1 MIMKGKPIISVL
13 MSVYKEKPEWLE
25 ESINSVLNQTFENF
39 EFIIVND
46 NPDGIEQKKVLDKY
60 QKLDSRIVLI
70 SNPYNLGLPKSLNIG
85 LEKVR
90 GKYVARMDA
99 DDISLP
105 NRFKLQYDFLENN
118 LDYGICG
125 TYARYMNE
133 KSKVGLKVRLAYT
146 DEELKAR
153 LLFYTPFMHPSIM
166 VRSNIICQLKY
177 DEYFRVAQDIDLWLR
192 MSKETKFYNIPK
204 VLLLYRVH
212 SQNSNKRESK
222 EQQTE
227 ILRKLAGERFDNF
240 IVKPNCSE
248 ERKMFV
254 EFLIPRDSIEVTF
267 ARKNVNALFAFL
279 IKSCAD
285 DKVIYSILLQR
296 YVYYTIKSN
305 FLWNL
310 FCNPFIDKSL
320 LKYLKY
326 FFVYFWGNVCRV

>member
-1 MIMKGKPIISVL
+1 MKGKPIISVL

-46 NPDGIEQKKVLDKY
+46 NPEGIEQKKVLDKY

-133 KSKVGLKVRLAYT
+133 KSKVGLKVRLGYT
-146 DEELKAR
+146 DKKLKAR
-153 LLFYTPFMHPSIM
+153 LLFYTPFMHPSVM
-166 VRSNIICQLKY
+166 VRSGIICQLKY

-192 MSKETKFYNIPK
+192 MSKETKFYNIPT
-204 VLLLYRVH
+204 VLLYYRIH
-212 SQNSNKRESK
+212 EQNSNKREK
-222 EQQTE
+222 KKLQND
-227 ILRKLAGERFDNF
+227 ILKKIASERFDY
-240 IVKPNCSE
+240 I
-248 ERKMFV
+248 
-254 EFLIPRDSIEVTF
+254 IDSINFLEKKDIFVRFLTLEMVPNEKLDKKIVDELF
-267 ARKNVNALFAFL
+267 LFLLNFCTDKNFYDV
-279 IKSCAD
+279 
-285 DKVIYSILLQR
+285 LLQR
-296 YVYYTIKSN
+296 YLYYVMKHG
-305 FLWNL
+305 LLYAL
-310 FCNPFIDKSL
+310 FFNPFAMNSFW
-320 LKYLKY
+320 KYIY
-326 FFVYFWGNVCRV
+326 SIFVYLLGTLKRK

>member
-46 NPDGIEQKKVLDKY
+46 NPDGIEQKRVLDKY

-70 SNPYNLGLPKSLNIG
+70 SNSYNLGLPKSLNIG

-133 KSKVGLKVRLAYT
+133 KSKVGLKVRLGYT
-146 DEELKAR
+146 DKKLKAR
-153 LLFYTPFMHPSIM
+153 LLFYTPFMHPSVM
-166 VRSNIICQLKY
+166 VRSGIICQLKY

-192 MSKETKFYNIPK
+192 MSKETKFYNIPT
-204 VLLLYRVH
+204 VLLYYRIH
-212 SQNSNKRESK
+212 EQNSNKREK
-222 EQQTE
+222 KKLQND
-227 ILRKLAGERFDNF
+227 ILKKIASERFDY
-240 IVKPNCSE
+240 I
-248 ERKMFV
+248 
-254 EFLIPRDSIEVTF
+254 IDSINFLEKKDIFVRFLTLEMVPNE
-267 ARKNVNALFAFL
+267 KLDKKIVDELFLFL
-279 IKSCAD
+279 LNFCT
-285 DKVIYSILLQR
+285 DKKFYDVLLQR
-296 YVYYTIKSN
+296 YLYYVMKHG
-305 FLWNL
+305 LLYAL
-310 FCNPFIDKSL
+310 FFNPFAMNSFW
-320 LKYLKY
+320 KYIY
-326 FFVYFWGNVCRV
+326 SIFVYLLGTLKRE

>member
-1 MIMKGKPIISVL
+1 MKGKPIISVL

-46 NPDGIEQKKVLDKY
+46 NPDGIEQKRVLDKY

-70 SNPYNLGLPKSLNIG
+70 SNSYNLGLPKSLNIG

-133 KSKVGLKVRLAYT
+133 KSKVGLKVRLGYT
-146 DEELKAR
+146 DKKLKAR
-153 LLFYTPFMHPSIM
+153 LLFYTPFMHPSVM
-166 VRSNIICQLKY
+166 VRSGIICQLKY

-192 MSKETKFYNIPK
+192 MSKETKFYNIPT
-204 VLLLYRVH
+204 VLLYYRIH
-212 SQNSNKRESK
+212 EQNSNKREK
-222 EQQTE
+222 KKLQND
-227 ILRKLAGERFDNF
+227 ILKKIASERFDY
-240 IVKPNCSE
+240 I
-248 ERKMFV
+248 
-254 EFLIPRDSIEVTF
+254 IDSINFLEKKDIFVRFLTLEMVPNE
-267 ARKNVNALFAFL
+267 KLDKKIVDELFLFL
-279 IKSCAD
+279 LNFCT
-285 DKVIYSILLQR
+285 DKKFYDVLLQR
-296 YVYYTIKSN
+296 YLYYVMKHG
-305 FLWNL
+305 LLYAL
-310 FCNPFIDKSL
+310 FFNPFAMNSFW
-320 LKYLKY
+320 KYIY
-326 FFVYFWGNVCRV
+326 SIFVYLLGTLKRE